1 MCSIV
6 QNIADTLEIRMD
18 LAFWL
23 LLSWMVVL
31 VCLAKGIR
39 TSGKVFFHSLG
50 VHVSPLLP
58 KVVYFTAT
66 FPYLILLILLVMSV
80 TLPGAG
86 TGIHYL
92 FVPNAGTWEKLADFQ
107 VREIFFYSRPKTI
120 FIKVWRKAAGQ
131 VFFSLGISWGGIVM
145 FGSYNRSCFCG
156 NLK

>member
-1 MCSIV
+1 
-6 QNIADTLEIRMD
+6 MD

-39 TSGKVFFHSLG
+39 TSGKVVFHSLI

-107 VREIFFYSRPKTI
+107 VREIFFHSRPKTI

-145 FGSYNRSCFCG
+145 FGSYNRSLAFVG
-156 NLK
+156 I